1 MKCSDIDELRKCRIG
16 ITKDCVLYHNYRI
29 QHINPAH
36 YTKFA
41 YIGKN
46 SLRQRIKLLEKEIAD
61 LDEKQKP
68 LQDVA
73 KEAERVLTLEY
84 LSQESSVYLEWK
96 QDMDSYPDKVNQKKR
111 LEAKLEQVKSQN
123 VEAWEQE
130 RKAILDLREQRKE
143 VQRHA

>member
-68 LQDVA
+68 LQDVV

-111 LEAKLEQVKSQN
+111 LGSEA
-123 VEAWEQE
+123 
-130 RKAILDLREQRKE
+130 
-143 VQRHA
+143 

>member
-68 LQDVA
+68 LQDVV

-84 LSQESSVYLEWK
+84 LSSGVL
-96 QDMDSYPDKVNQKKR
+96 R
-111 LEAKLEQVKSQN
+111 LSGMEAGYGFLPRQGEPE
-123 VEAWEQE
+123 EASGSE
-130 RKAILDLREQRKE
+130 A
-143 VQRHA
+143 